1 MGSLVMDPEDIV
13 SLPGNNDG
21 LASNLTTICISMG
34 RVYSPGIFHHA
45 DPLAFPLPLL
55 LLQLS
60 LACGTFLLLSTILKP
75 LGLPQFIRQLLGGI
89 ILGPTF
95 LCRSPQFS
103 NIFFPMRGL
112 MLMDTL
118 SSFGFILYFFL
129 IGVQMDP
136 CLFKNVGR
144 KAIAIGLF
152 TVAVPMV
159 MSTASSFFIMSHVS
173 IDQNIAGSLPM
184 IAQAE
189 SVLAFPIVAQ
199 FLAELNIINSEFGR
213 VALSSSFVAGLCSF
227 SVITTT
233 VLMQQSSGDNYAA
246 LQTLTNAVFLLVV
259 IVFVMRP
266 IIMWMIKHNP
276 EGKPLKESYVIWLLL
291 AVFVTGFLSQALGL
305 HLYFGPLALGI
316 TIPAGPPIGSA
327 LVEKLDLLTNWLFMP
342 IYLVQNGLIINIFSI
357 KLKNY
362 MIVQS
367 IALISSFGKFLGTF
381 LVSSCSSIPLRDAAS
396 LGLVMNAQGVLELG
410 MFKMMKKNKAID
422 NEAFVIMAVSMMLV
436 TGAISPIIK
445 HLYDPSR
452 RYAVYRRRTVM
463 NLKPNFELRVLV
475 CIHEHENVPA
485 AIKLLEVLNPTKR
498 SPVCVF
504 LLHLIEIVGQANPLL
519 IPHKLSKRPS
529 KKVKNSEQVINA
541 FRRFEDGNHGL
552 ITLYPYTAICPSKT
566 MHDDVCTI
574 ALDKRTSL
582 IIVPFHKRFQVSDA
596 ANSHKRAIKITNE
609 NVIDKAPCST
619 AILVDRGP
627 QNVQRT
633 SLNVQSSYRVAVLF
647 LGGPDD
653 REALAIGARMTGH
666 HSINLTMVRLLENG
680 SIAGDNATERR
691 PDNEVVSEFRMATAG
706 NYRVIY
712 IEEVVMDGT
721 GTTSVIRSMEN
732 CYELVIVGRHHDS
745 RSPLLSGLAD
755 WNDHKEL
762 GTVGD
767 LLASSPFMDK
777 TTILVVQQHNN
788 ATNEDC

>member
-1 MGSLVMDPEDIV
+1 
-13 SLPGNNDG
+13 
-21 LASNLTTICISMG
+21 
-34 RVYSPGIFHHA
+34 
-45 DPLAFPLPLL
+45 
-55 LLQLS
+55 
-60 LACGTFLLLSTILKP
+60 
-75 LGLPQFIRQLLGGI
+75 
-89 ILGPTF
+89 
-95 LCRSPQFS
+95 
-103 NIFFPMRGL
+103 

-305 HLYFGPLALGI
+305 HLYFGPLAFGI

-327 LVEKLDLLTNWLFMP
+327 LVEKLDLLT
-342 IYLVQNGLIINIFSI
+342 
-357 KLKNY
+357 
-362 MIVQS
+362 
-367 IALISSFGKFLGTF
+367 T
-381 LVSSCSSIPLRDAAS
+381 VSSCSSIPLRDAAS

-463 NLKPNFELRVLV
+463 NLKPNFELGVLV
-475 CIHEHENVPA
+475 
-485 AIKLLEVLNPTKR
+485 
-498 SPVCVF
+498 
-504 LLHLIEIVGQANPLL
+504 
-519 IPHKLSKRPS
+519 
-529 KKVKNSEQVINA
+529 
-541 FRRFEDGNHGL
+541 
-552 ITLYPYTAICPSKT
+552 Y
-566 MHDDVCTI
+566 
-574 ALDKRTSL
+574 KRTSL

-680 SIAGDNATERR
+680 SAGDNATERR
-691 PDNEVVSEFRMATAG
+691 LDNEVVSEFRMATAG

-712 IEEVVMDGT
+712 IEEMVMDGT